1 MADNENT
8 SSLKWYEKKA
18 GITKNQKEKAQ
29 EKKDIRKQR
38 REAEARAENKTG
50 SKKKDDSKLE
60 KKSYNPE
67 VKFQR
72 KKTLDKNAPKRKPLD
87 HELLNSLFN
96 RDNIPAD
103 ALKILNDFQEIAL
116 SAVPLTSKQR
126 SLLPGQIRE
135 LSHNLT
141 DERSSRRLSYMNQ
154 TETLTAYIHYFMW
167 WNLVRLTRLFANL
180 PAEYFDFATKVSDDE
195 KIICLDIGSGPLTLP
210 LALFLARPELR
221 SKKLV
226 WYCMDISAQSLSNGE
241 NIFLSTSARLA
252 SEPWSIIRVK
262 GEMGTQ
268 IKEKVRFITSANAFN
283 EIIEDATMPP
293 DFLAKKYTE
302 KLLSYADEA
311 DAETRVLLVEPGVP
325 NSARFISLMRAAL
338 MRRGYIPASPC
349 PHCTECPMEGK
360 KGGKWC
366 NLAFQTTDAPS
377 ALKKLSEA
385 AQLPKERAVLSFVA
399 CKKGDIPETKEGAKK
414 ITFRI
419 ASDPIRLPGGKTGFY
434 ACSEMG
440 LLLVESQANLKSGDM
455 IEVNLPRHPLK
466 TDQKSN
472 ALILHLD

>member
-1 MADNENT
+1 MEEKENN
-8 SSLKWYEKKA
+8 SDLKWYEKKA
-18 GITKNQKEKAQ
+18 GITKNAKEKAQ
-29 EKKDIRKQR
+29 EKKNIRKQR
-38 REAEARAENKTG
+38 RELEANASG
-50 SKKKDDSKLE
+50 KKKNEDTD
-60 KKSYNPE
+60 KKAAAPE

-72 KKTLDKNAPKRKPLD
+72 KKTQQKNIPARKPLE
-87 HELLNSLFN
+87 HTIQNSLFN
-96 RDNIPAD
+96 ADNIPSD
-103 ALKILNDFQEIAL
+103 AKKILNDFQEIAL

-154 TETLTAYIHYFMW
+154 TETLTSYIHYFMW

-180 PAEYFDFATKVSDDE
+180 PADYFDFATKAKDDE

-226 WYCMDISAQSLSNGE
+226 WYCMDISAQSLSHGE
-241 NIFLSTSARLA
+241 NIFLSTAAKLE
-252 SEPWSIIRVK
+252 SEPWTIIRVK

-268 IKEKVRFITSANAFN
+268 IKEKIRFITSANAFN

-311 DAETRVLLVEPGVP
+311 DTETRVLLVEPGIP

-338 MRRGYIPASPC
+338 MRRRFIPCSPC
-349 PHCTECPMEGK
+349 PHCGECPMEGK

-377 ALKKLSEA
+377 GLRKLSEA
-385 AQLPKERAVLSFVA
+385 AQLPKERAVLSYVA
-399 CKKGDIPETKEGAKK
+399 CKRGELPEIKTGAKK
-414 ITFRI
+414 ISFRI
-419 ASDPIRLPGGKTGFY
+419 ASDPIRLPGHKTGFY
-434 ACSEMG
+434 ACSELG
-440 LLLVESQANLKSGDM
+440 LLLVETESELKSGDQ
-455 IEVNLPRHPLK
+455 IEVMLPRHPLK
-466 TDQKSN
+466 TDQKSQ
-472 ALILHLD
+472 ALILHMN